1 MKKLKLIFL
10 INSFS
15 EYNNDFFLELSL
27 KFILKVILIKK
38 NDQFTEYKKINNKIY
53 ISLIHNDSNKLRMLL
68 NQFKPNI
75 IIIGGYKIQYT
86 NILIEY
92 SRINNIKYLFWL
104 EKINLN
110 FILKKYLFYFFYSK
124 KIKNADGILAV
135 GKKAYNFYK
144 IFNKN
149 TLYAPYSISLK
160 KFKHVK
166 LLPNNKKIKILYVG
180 QLIKRKGINLILES
194 LKHLDKRII
203 KHIELTF
210 VGKGPLEELIR
221 KFSIIFKFIYL
232 KKFKNRK
239 DLNETYSK
247 NNIFLYPSIYDG
259 WGVAPMEAMA
269 SGMAIIISKN
279 AGLVENLKHNKNGL
293 IISANAVEIS
303 KAIKFYYNQKK
314 KITEHGKN
322 NINLISSSALNSELN
337 VINVTKF
344 LINIVNDSN

>member
-1 MKKLKLIFL
+1 MIGNKHVVDIILPVYNSEIFL
-10 INSFS
+10 LETLNSIVS
-15 EYNNDFFLELSL
+15 QSYKSWRLIIIDDGSIDNTRN
-27 KFILKVILIKK
+27 ILKVFFNNKKFKSKILILYNKK
-38 NDQFTEYKKINNKIY
+38 NKGQSFCRNLGLERSVSKYVAFI
-53 ISLIHNDSNKLRMLL
+53 DSDDLWEKNKLKKQIYFME
-68 NQFKPNI
+68 NKDCSFS
-75 IIIGGYKIQYT
+75 YT
-86 NILIEY
+86 
-92 SRINNIKYLFWL
+92 
-104 EKINLN
+104 
-110 FILKKYLFYFFYSK
+110 
-124 KIKNADGILAV
+124 D
-135 GKKAYNFYK
+135 YK

-149 TLYAPYSISLK
+149 TLYSPYSISLK

-239 DLNETYSK
+239 NLNETYSK

-279 AGLVENLKHNKNGL
+279 VGLAENLKHNKNGL

-337 VINVTKF
+337 VTNVTKF

>member
-53 ISLIHNDSNKLRMLL
+53 IPLIYKDSNKLRMLL

-75 IIIGGYKIQYT
+75 IIIGGYKMQYT
-86 NILIEY
+86 NFLIEY
-92 SRINNIKYLFWL
+92 SRVNNIKYLFWL
-104 EKINLN
+104 EKINFT

-124 KIKNADGILAV
+124 KIKNSDGILAV

-149 TLYAPYSISLK
+149 ILYAPYSISLK
-160 KFKHVK
+160 KIKHVK
-166 LLPNNKKIKILYVG
+166 LLPKNKKIKILYVG

-203 KHIELTF
+203 KNIELTF

-221 KFSIIFKFIYL
+221 KFSLTFKFIYL

-269 SGMAIIISKN
+269 SGMAIIISRN

-303 KAIKFYYNQKK
+303 KAIKFYYNQKN
-314 KITEHGKN
+314 KIKEHGKN
-322 NINLISSSALNSELN
+322 NINLISTSALNSELN

-344 LINIVNDSN
+344 LINIANDSN